1 MNASLVHGAGA
12 WIRYGAPV
20 ELEELDFAAE
30 HYRVAVL
37 QPWETRAAA
46 WLKSVRPDMTVLAYR
61 CLSSVREGEP
71 WRRRASGLGLREVR
85 RRGWL
90 ARGADGSPIQWRD
103 APGRFQARVWDPGYR
118 SRWAEQVAS
127 DLARSAFDG
136 VMADGDV
143 FGACH
148 GLDLHGLDPRDET
161 APRDA
166 EGLRAALNAL
176 VAEAG
181 QELAACGRLLVPNIA
196 QAHREDGRWD
206 LHASWGGGVDES
218 WLGTETV
225 SDPDETTVLAQV
237 RELAGPGLSIVRTP
251 SGGRGRRFDGSAQ
264 AHYGLAAFWV
274 FGAGPDHGREDQ
286 ARPAALPTG
295 AARRAFTSTGTLDYS
310 RTPWFPALDADLGAP
325 VGPPRRC
332 SGVWRRDFEGG
343 TAAVALGA
351 DGGELILPRGLRFP
365 GPSGAPDGPAL
376 GERVFLEARHGLLAL
391 RP

>member
-1 MNASLVHGAGA
+1 MSVGQVRGAGA

-20 ELEELDFAAE
+20 SLEELDFAAE

-37 QPWETRAAA
+37 QPWETQAAA
-46 WLKSVRPDMTVLAYR
+46 WLKSMRPDMTVLAYR

-85 RRGWL
+85 RRKWL
-90 ARGADGSPIQWRD
+90 ARSADGSPIQWRED
-103 APGRFQARVWDPGYR
+103 PGRLQARVWDPGYR
-118 SRWAEQVAS
+118 RRWAEQVAS
-127 DLARSAFDG
+127 DLAPTVFDG

-143 FGACH
+143 YAACH

-166 EGLRAALNAL
+166 EGLRRALDAL

-181 QELAACGRLLVPNIA
+181 RELAACGRLLVPNIA
-196 QAHREDGRWD
+196 QAYRQDGRWN

-218 WLGTETV
+218 WLGAGTG
-225 SDPDETTVLAQV
+225 SDPDEDTALIQV

-251 SGGRGRRFDGSAQ
+251 AAGAGRRFDGSAQ
-264 AHYGLAAFWV
+264 GLYGLAAFWV
-274 FGAGPDHGREDQ
+274 FGAGPDHCREDH
-286 ARPAALPTG
+286 ACPAALPVG
-295 AARRAFTSTGTLDYS
+295 AARRAYLSTGDKDYA

-325 VGPPRRC
+325 VDMPRRC
-332 SGVWRRDFEGG
+332 AGVWRREFEGG
-343 TAAVALGA
+343 VAAVCLGSE
-351 DGGELILPRGLRFP
+351 GGDLVLPHGLRAP
-365 GPSGAPDGPAL
+365 GPTGAPDGPVLAERLHL
-376 GERVFLEARHGLLAL
+376 GARHGVLAL